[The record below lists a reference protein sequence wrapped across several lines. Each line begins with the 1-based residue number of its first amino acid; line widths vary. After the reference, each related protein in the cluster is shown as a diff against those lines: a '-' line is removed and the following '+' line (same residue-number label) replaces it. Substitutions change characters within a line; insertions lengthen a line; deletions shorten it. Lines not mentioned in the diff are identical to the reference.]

1 MRETRT
7 AQQSIFQP
15 RIDHEIGIEL
25 RRMSDWLDDHPE
37 LLELVALDVRSA
49 TGHPQGR
56 SGLSIDSILRCA
68 LLKQYR
74 QVDYR
79 SLAFYLRDSVS
90 FAVFARLDD
99 RSAPGKSTL
108 QRLTSHIRPATWE
121 ALDRCLLDEARAVG
135 VESGERLRVDATVTE
150 THILAPTDSGLLYD
164 AVRVMVRLLKRARDY
179 DPAVT
184 FNNHQ
189 RLAKRRRHAI
199 MNARTNDRRRPLY
212 EELLKVTE
220 RTLEFLD
227 AAYEV
232 LEKQQDMSAWW
243 AEVRHYRALIERV
256 IEQTR
261 RRVLLGERVA
271 SEDKVV
277 SLFEPHTDIIVKG
290 ARDVQYGHKLT
301 LSSGASGL
309 VLDVVVESGNP
320 ADSTCLVPMLER
332 HWSHYEQVPK
342 QLAADGGYA
351 SRANLEV
358 AKGMGVEQVAFHKR
372 VGLTV
377 EEMTGDRWLYRK
389 LRNFR
394 AGIEAVISY
403 LKRCFG
409 LSRCNW
415 KGLDHFKAY
424 VRSAVFTHNLVVLTQ
439 RLAASG

>member
-15 RIDHEIGIEL
+15 RTDHEIGVEL
-25 RRMSDWLDDHPE
+25 RRMSDWLDRHPE
-37 LLELVALDVRSA
+37 LLELVAADVRSG

-79 SLAFYLRDSVS
+79 TLAFYLRDSVS
-90 FAVFARLDD
+90 FAEFARLDD
-99 RSAPGKSTL
+99 RAAPGKSTL
-108 QRLTSHIRPATWE
+108 QRLTSLIRPETWE
-121 ALDRCLLDEARAVG
+121 ALDRRLLDEARAAG

-150 THILAPTDSGLLYD
+150 THILEPTDSGLLYD
-164 AVRVMVRLLKRARDY
+164 AVRVMVRLLKQARAY

-199 MNARTNDRRRPLY
+199 MNAPTNARRRPLY
-212 EELLKVTE
+212 VELLAVTE
-220 RTLEFLD
+220 RTVEFLD
-227 AAYEV
+227 VAYEG
-232 LEKQQDMSAWW
+232 LEKQRDMVVWRT
-243 AEVRHYRALIERV
+243 EVDHYRALIGRV
-256 IEQTR
+256 IDQTR
-261 RRVLLGERVA
+261 RRVLHGERVPA
-271 SEDKVV
+271 EDKVV

-309 VLDVVVESGNP
+309 VLDVVVETGNP
-320 ADSTCLVPMLER
+320 ADSTCLLPMLER
-332 HWSHYEQVPK
+332 HRLHYDQVPK

-351 SRANLEV
+351 SRANLEA
-358 AKGMGVEQVAFHKR
+358 AKDMGVEQVAFHKR
-372 VGLTV
+372 VGLTI